1 MKNIP
6 LFSLVVILAL
16 YPTNAFS
23 RQPEVIRPVS
33 QIGLN
38 VDYSQFRSSENENY
52 IEISYAIFPSQITLV
67 KNDSLYEGGMEIQ
80 ANISL
85 SANDSIIFRY
95 PCKFPIQLQD
105 TSASSLGKSFLSK
118 FTLQLTSGQYRL
130 KIRYCDLTDRTR
142 CDSMETE
149 LSVTAFSNA
158 PTLSDIDVCSSI
170 IESTQKESS
179 FYKNTYEVFT
189 NPSRFFGSTFTPVL
203 YSYVEL
209 YNLIPS
215 EEYSIITRLVNW
227 KGAVVKE
234 QTRKKV
240 SPSPD
245 IVDVSTM
252 KMLSYPSGKY
262 FYQMELLDKGGKSL
276 ALRQKAIYIYNP
288 DVKTETVQPDR
299 SHLLALSAVYNG
311 MDEAELDKEFASTRY
326 ISRRDDEKIYS
337 KLNTFD
343 AKRDF
348 LAQFWSDVESGKRG
362 YSDVTRAVYTERVS
376 VANQRYRQFGKEGWK
391 TDRGRVYILYGEPS
405 DVERYPMGDNVKP
418 YEIWQYDSIEGGV
431 QFVFVDRSGY
441 GEYILVHSTKRG
453 EVQDENWQQY
463 LQ

>member
-1 MKNIP
+1 
-6 LFSLVVILAL
+6 
-16 YPTNAFS
+16 
-23 RQPEVIRPVS
+23 
-33 QIGLN
+33 
-38 VDYSQFRSSENENY
+38 
-52 IEISYAIFPSQITLV
+52 
-67 KNDSLYEGGMEIQ
+67 
-80 ANISL
+80 
-85 SANDSIIFRY
+85 
-95 PCKFPIQLQD
+95 
-105 TSASSLGKSFLSK
+105 
-118 FTLQLTSGQYRL
+118 
-130 KIRYCDLTDRTR
+130 
-142 CDSMETE
+142 METE

-262 FYQMELLDKGGKSL
+262 FYQMELLDKEGKSL

-431 QFVFVDRSGY
+431 QFIFVDRSGY

-453 EVQDENWQQY
+453 EIQDENWQQY